1 MLKIT
6 IFEAERIITF
16 VKNLIKNKLSMMKK
30 LLTFAFALFT
40 TFAFAQT
47 FVSTSAENKN
57 VVLEEFTGIT
67 CTFCPDGHVIGQGLH
82 DANPNDVFLINIHAG
97 GYANPTGPGTDF
109 RTSFGSAIDGQAGV
123 AGYPAGTVNRHN
135 FPGLEQG
142 AAGATAMG
150 RGNWA
155 TAAAQI
161 LTEPSPVNVATQA
174 SVDLS
179 SGIITVDIEVYF
191 TGTQTV
197 TSNFLNVAIVQNGVL
212 GPQTGAA
219 SFNPG
224 AIVPGPW
231 NPTYTH
237 NHMLRHMMTGQWGEE
252 ISNIGQGE
260 FFSLQLSWAA
270 PADINDVILDLVNL
284 DVVAFITEG
293 NQEILTGFQSVVS
306 PVFPNQYDANVL
318 GSNLNDVLCGSTT
331 DLEMTF
337 RNFGSVNLT
346 SLDIDYT
353 INGAPGPTYNWT
365 GNMLPAETE
374 ILTIPGV
381 SFSPQAVNNVVF
393 TVSNP
398 NGQPDQNSSNNGST
412 NSFVHFDQNNMVTG
426 GITAGNISIE
436 ITTDG
441 YGSETSWEIV
451 DEAGNIVGQG
461 GQGGTYQSNQ
471 TYSASVSVNANECYA
486 FNLYDSYG
494 DGMCCAYGTG
504 AEVLVTDNAGT
515 VITALAGQQLSNFN
529 ELGEYFSTGS
539 ASGPAWE
546 CTPFGCTDLG
556 SGNGTYGSEQ
566 DCFNA
571 FTNDPSSPCY
581 NASTS
586 VEEVTSK
593 CNVYPNPAQ
602 DILNVE
608 GIFVSVEIY
617 DVFGKLALA
626 SSNKSEIDIS
636 TLANGSYYVNILTEN
651 SVIKRKVTVA
661 K

>member
-1 MLKIT
+1 
-6 IFEAERIITF
+6 
-16 VKNLIKNKLSMMKK
+16 MMKK

-47 FVSTSAENKN
+47 FVSTSPENKN
-57 VVLEEFTGIT
+57 VVLEEFTGIH
-67 CTFCPDGHVIGQGLH
+67 CGYCPDGHVIGQGLH
-82 DANPNDVFLINIHAG
+82 DANPNDVFLINIHEG
-97 GYANPTGPGTDF
+97 GFATPSSGEPDF
-109 RTSFGSAIDGQAGV
+109 RTPYGAAIDAQSGLT
-123 AGYPAGTVNRHN
+123 GYPAGTVNRHN

-142 AAGATAMG
+142 SPGATAMG
-150 RGNWA
+150 RANWGTGTSQTLA
-155 TAAAQI
+155 
-161 LTEPSPVNVATQA
+161 ESSPANVATQA

-179 SGIITVDIEVYF
+179 SGIITVDVEVYF

-197 TSNFLNVAIVQNGVL
+197 SSNFLNVAIVQNNVP
-212 GPQTGAA
+212 GPQSGA
-219 SFNPG
+219 SNFNPG
-224 AIVPGPW
+224 SIISGQW
-231 NPTYTH
+231 NPTY
-237 NHMLRHMMTGQWGEE
+237 NHQHMFRHMMTGQWGEE
-252 ISNIGQGE
+252 IANIGQGE
-260 FFSLQLSWAA
+260 FFSIQLTWAA
-270 PADINDVILDLVNL
+270 PTDINGVILDLVNL
-284 DVVAFITEG
+284 EVVSFLTEG
-293 NQEILTGFQSVVS
+293 NQEIITGFQSVIA

-318 GSNLNDVLCGSTT
+318 GSSLNDVLCGSTT

-353 INGAPGPTYNWT
+353 VNGTAGTTYNWT

-374 ILTIPGV
+374 IVTIPGV

-398 NGQPDQNSSNNGST
+398 NGQTDQNSSNNGST

-451 DEAGNIVGQG
+451 DEAGNVVGSG
-461 GQGGTYQSNQ
+461 GQNGTYQSNQ
-471 TYSASVSVNANECYA
+471 TYSASVAVNANECYA

-571 FTNDPSSPCY
+571 YTNDPASPCY

>member
-1 MLKIT
+1 
-6 IFEAERIITF
+6 
-16 VKNLIKNKLSMMKK
+16 MMKK
-30 LLTFAFALFT
+30 LLTIAFALFT

-47 FVSTSAENKN
+47 FVSTSPENKN
-57 VVLEEFTGIT
+57 IVLEEFTGIH
-67 CTFCPDGHVIGQGLH
+67 CGYCPDGHVIGQGLH
-82 DANPNDVFLINIHAG
+82 DANPNDVFLINIHEG
-97 GYANPTGPGTDF
+97 GFATPSSGEPDF
-109 RTSFGSAIDGQAGV
+109 RTPYGAAIDAQSGLT
-123 AGYPAGTVNRHN
+123 GYPAGTVNRHN

-142 AAGATAMG
+142 SAGATAMG
-150 RGNWA
+150 RANWGTA
-155 TAAAQI
+155 TTQT
-161 LTEPSPVNVATQA
+161 LSEPSPANVATQA

-179 SGIITVDIEVYF
+179 TGLITVDVEVYF

-197 TSNFLNVAIVQNGVL
+197 TSNFLNVAIVQNNVP
-212 GPQTGAA
+212 GPQSGAA

-224 AIVPGPW
+224 AIISGQW
-231 NPTYTH
+231 NPTY
-237 NHMLRHMMTGQWGEE
+237 NHQHMFRHMMTGQWGEE

-260 FFSLQLSWAA
+260 FYSVQLIWPA
-270 PADINDVILDLVNL
+270 PTDINGVILDLVNL
-284 DVVAFITEG
+284 EVVSFLTEG
-293 NQEILTGFQSVVS
+293 NQEIITGFQSVVA

-318 GSNLNDVLCGSTT
+318 GSDLNDVLCGSTT

-353 INGAPGPTYNWT
+353 INGTSGTTYNWT

-374 ILTIPGV
+374 TVTIPGV

-398 NGQPDQNSSNNGST
+398 NGQTDQNSSNNGST

-451 DEAGNIVGQG
+451 DEAGNVVGSG
-461 GQGGTYQSNQ
+461 GQNGTYMSNQ

-486 FNLYDSYG
+486 FILYDSYG
-494 DGMCCAYGTG
+494 DGMCCTYGTG
-504 AEVLVTDNAGT
+504 AEVFVSDNAGT
-515 VITALAGQQLSNFN
+515 VITSLAGQQLSNFN

-546 CTPFGCTDLG
+546 CTPFGCADVG

-566 DCFNA
+566 DCFDA
-571 FTNDPSSPCY
+571 FTNDPSSPCF

-626 SSNKSEIDIS
+626 SSTKSEIDIS